1 MRHLRFQRNAG
12 TEIRLFLILGALAD
26 GLVLEGAHVRHA
38 WTEPGDYEVQLSA
51 KGLSGE
57 TTDQTL
63 RIHIAGYMSTI
74 FAPESNRRYAA
85 PQ

>member
-1 MRHLRFQRNAG
+1 MEGLRVRHLRFQRNAG
-12 TEIRLFLILGALAD
+12 TEIRLFLILG
-26 GLVLEGAHVRHA
+26 GL
-38 WTEPGDYEVQLSA
+38 
-51 KGLSGE
+51 E